1 MISAVAE
8 MYGIHPQTLRLY
20 EREGL
25 LKPSRTEGNTRL
37 YTDEDLQRLEFI
49 LSLARDLGVNISGMA
64 IILQMRERMEEMQRQ
79 IQEFVQY
86 IQQEVLTRANAA
98 ADPARGAIVPVRR
111 PLVVPAVQPGKK
123 RSATFRTLPIRM
135 LPLKLIYSDGYYLPI
150 GAHVFPAEKYQRVR
164 DRLLAGGVA
173 DATDFLEPNPATD
186 QDILLVHTQ
195 EYVHKLKTGTLS
207 PREEME
213 LEVPFSP
220 ELVQA
225 FWLAAGGSILAAR
238 QALADRVSINI
249 GGGFHHA
256 FPGHG
261 EGFCM
266 IHDVAVAIRRLQRD
280 GKIRTAMTVDCDVHQ
295 GNGTA
300 AIFSG
305 ARAPAEPLPSAGPS
319 TLASSTHTSPFRGK
333 MPGAHAADVFTIS
346 LHQHNNYP
354 AVKPPSSIDVDL
366 PDGTG
371 DDDYLAWLDNALSS
385 GLRQFEPDLLCYI
398 AGADPYREDQLG
410 GLSLTI
416 EGLKKRDELVFRVAR
431 ARDIPVMVT
440 FAGGYARNVEDTVTI
455 HSNTA
460 IAAKEVFAAKN

>member
-1 MISAVAE
+1 
-8 MYGIHPQTLRLY
+8 
-20 EREGL
+20 
-25 LKPSRTEGNTRL
+25 
-37 YTDEDLQRLEFI
+37 
-49 LSLARDLGVNISGMA
+49 
-64 IILQMRERMEEMQRQ
+64 
-79 IQEFVQY
+79 
-86 IQQEVLTRANAA
+86 
-98 ADPARGAIVPVRR
+98 
-111 PLVVPAVQPGKK
+111 
-123 RSATFRTLPIRM
+123 M
-135 LPLKLIYSDGYYLPI
+135 LPFKLIYSEAYYLPI
-150 GAHVFPAEKYQRVR
+150 GEHVFPAEKYRRVR
-164 DRLLAGGVA
+164 DQLLAAGVA
-173 DATDFLEPNPATD
+173 EARDFLEPEPATD
-186 QDILLVHTQ
+186 QDILLVHKP
-195 EYVHKLKTGTLS
+195 EYVNKLKTGTLS

-220 ELVQA
+220 ELVRA

-238 QALADRVSINI
+238 QALADRVSVNI

-256 FPGHG
+256 FPDHG

-280 GKIRTAMTVDCDVHQ
+280 DQIRTAMTVDCDVHQ

-300 AIFSG
+300 AIFAGTRTASALLPKAG
-305 ARAPAEPLPSAGPS
+305 ASTLESSSLGPS
-319 TLASSTHTSPFRGK
+319 RPGK
-333 MPGAHAADVFTIS
+333 IRGAHAGDVFTIS

-354 AVKPPSSIDVDL
+354 QWKPPSSIDVDL
-366 PDGTG
+366 PDGVG

-416 EGLKKRDELVFRVAR
+416 EGLKRRDELVFRVAR

-455 HSNTA
+455 HCNTV
-460 IAAKEVFAAKN
+460 IAAKEVFAAKK